1 MDRNEGS
8 DIKGNNHGMENMNTI
23 IRHFTSKIDQWE
35 SEHADKAIATPE
47 QVQSQLD
54 VWCGVMWGDV
64 V

>member
-1 MDRNEGS
+1 
-8 DIKGNNHGMENMNTI
+8 MENMNTI

-54 VWCGVMWGDV
+54 VWCGVMWCDV